1 MCPRSHSLPQR
12 AERAGEWSGMF
23 IHCWMV
29 LCQCTQGVCSSTR
42 WYAVCQCS
50 STPLSFVSAE
60 HLVARYFSISSL
72 FSVHTFHTVLDQANY
87 LWYLEISVWVSWSS
101 RISFNL
107 VFSLIG
113 TNKPTNKNNI
123 FPYKAIFTGTW
134 NQLKRF
140 LLNNSASLFFFFW
153 QDQEAQ
159 MPKLGLLHWLKT
171 G

>member
-29 LCQCTQGVCSSTR
+29 SPVYSRGLFIYSMVCSLPALSP
-42 WYAVCQCS
+42 
-50 STPLSFVSAE
+50 STPLSFVSTE

-87 LWYLEISVWVSWSS
+87 LEVSWSS
-101 RISFNL
+101 RISCNL
-107 VFSLIG
+107 VFSLIC

-123 FPYKAIFTGTW
+123 FPDKAISTGTW
-134 NQLKRF
+134 NQQHRLM
-140 LLNNSASLFFFFW
+140 LNNSASFFLLIF
-153 QDQEAQ
+153 DKI
-159 MPKLGLLHWLKT
+159 MKLKCQS
-171 G
+171 